1 MMSEY
6 VLIYFFKVFILL
18 SGHME
23 PDTDCAIL
31 CNETEVIL
39 APKIRKQSVPI
50 PIEEP
55 IRRVVTKH
63 HESPFLPSEDSVSID
78 DEPRFTSTD
87 SDLSL
92 KSFDTGLKDY
102 NRLGVNGD
110 GHRKK
115 REKSPFN
122 ASDISSQWQGLL
134 KYFPFKSLFQE
145 RGYESEDSEDDF
157 EDESFDQSESVL
169 QSGLNVVLRT
179 QPMRYTVTEKDYISS
194 LSVQQQGSRSGS
206 SSPRKRSM
214 KSGNSSPRKGSRET
228 TPAKSNFQINFV
240 PQQSST
246 VVIDRTDIETQL
258 KCNRQDI
265 PCVFFAKLQKLL
277 SPKEQ
282 EKAKRDKAAGNGR
295 NGKSVPKKGDSVQP
309 GKSGSTTPD
318 DLDSPGTPN
327 YHEPESTAADG
338 LSCIVRV
345 VVIDRRRNFCNELYS
360 PVIGRILE
368 EQPLLS
374 GHTIIPDMLRRQ
386 LKLDISSKVWLQTI
400 KGGLTNASVFSL
412 YSLGNKPVSLTSDKL
427 SIAFRQWLDQVS
439 NEDYPL
445 LVFQGIFIRFPVLA
459 DQFAECQL
467 TYTEADPLHKGS
479 YTLLHPGV
487 LRSAQLTVYGSSRMH
502 ETTHP
507 AIQPMLAYTSIASID
522 PQLQDIDMKNL
533 G

>member
-1 MMSEY
+1 MT
-6 VLIYFFKVFILL
+6 VDVFILFI
-18 SGHME
+18 GHVE
-23 PDTDCAIL
+23 PDSDSAVL

-39 APKIRKQSVPI
+39 APKVRKQSVPI
-50 PIEEP
+50 PIEQP
-55 IRRVVTKH
+55 IKRTVTKH
-63 HESPFLPSEDSVSID
+63 QETPFLPSEDSVNID

-92 KSFDTGLKDY
+92 KGFETGLKDY
-102 NRLGVNGD
+102 NRLTVNGD
-110 GHRKK
+110 SPRKK

-134 KYFPFKSLFQE
+134 RYFPFKSLFQE
-145 RGYESEDSEDDF
+145 RAYESEDSEDDF
-157 EDESFDQSESVL
+157 EDESFDQSEVVL
-169 QSGLNVVLRT
+169 QSGLNMVLRT
-179 QPMRYTVTEKDYISS
+179 QPMRYTFTEKDYSSS
-194 LSVQQQGSRSGS
+194 LSVQQSSRSGS

-214 KSGNSSPRKGSRET
+214 KSGSYSPRKGSRD
-228 TPAKSNFQINFV
+228 TPLTSVTKSNFQINFV
-240 PQQSST
+240 PQQTST
-246 VVIDRTDIETQL
+246 VLMDRTDIEDQL

-265 PCVFFAKLQKLL
+265 PCVFYAKLQKLL

-282 EKAKRDKAAGNGR
+282 EKARRDKAAGNGR
-295 NGKSVPKKGDSVQP
+295 NAKNIPRKGNNVQP

-318 DLDSPGTPN
+318 DLDSPETPSF
-327 YHEPESTAADG
+327 HETESAAADG

-345 VVIDRRRNFCNELYS
+345 IVIDRRRDFCNELYS
-360 PVIGRILE
+360 PVVGRILE

-374 GHTIIPDMLRRQ
+374 GHMVIPDMLRRQ

-400 KGGLTNASVFSL
+400 KGGLTQASAFSL

-459 DQFAECQL
+459 DQYAECQL
-467 TYTEADPLHKGS
+467 TYTEADPVHKGS
-479 YTLLHPGV
+479 YTLLHPVV
-487 LRSAQLTVYGSSRMH
+487 LRSAQLTVFSGSRMH
-502 ETTHP
+502 ETSHP

-522 PQLQDIDMKNL
+522 PQMQETDMKNL